1 MAGQAEPSRLGRFL
15 WRRGFLLLGIAVFAL
30 VRVQSGSWW
39 WALLASFAANPGLP
53 IAIGLVLGAR
63 AGEQV
68 DTDPKVFIPV
78 PKIADDDRSRHCVA
92 EILGARDELIQTGSA
107 RIELARDI
115 EVELTDLGRGLFAR
129 GMNKVFDAMRHH
141 VAEGVM
147 DLGGQRAMLD
157 YGQYAEAQIGVHDY
171 AGYSGG
177 PMRPRADAP
186 AYRSDERPTPLW
198 FVGVLGHAVR
208 AADRGEDEVN
218 EVRCRRLDVLLDL
231 SGPTPP
237 GPPQL
242 WNPGWPDPGAV
253 PMVVWLEG
261 SLLRR
266 LRYEETPGTTYT
278 LTLRDLGL
286 DLAGLDWARLGT
298 FRTPETKLG
307 TDQNVV

>member
-1 MAGQAEPSRLGRFL
+1 MAGQAESSRLGRFL
-15 WRRGFLLLGIAVFAL
+15 WRRGFLLLGVAVFAL

-53 IAIGLVLGAR
+53 IAIGLVLGSR
-63 AGEQV
+63 ADKQV
-68 DTDPKVFIPV
+68 GTDTKVFIPV
-78 PKIADDDRSRHCVA
+78 PQIADDDRSRHCVA

-115 EVELTDLGRGLFAR
+115 EGELTDLGCGLFAR

-141 VAEGVM
+141 VGEGVI
-147 DLGGQRAMLD
+147 DLGGQRAMVD
-157 YGQYAEAQIGVHDY
+157 YGQYAEAQIGVDDY

-177 PMRPRADAP
+177 PMRPRPDAP

-208 AADRGEDEVN
+208 AADTGEDDVD
-218 EVRCRRLDVLLDL
+218 EVRCRRLDVVLDL
-231 SGPTPP
+231 TGPTPP
-237 GPPQL
+237 GPPLL
-242 WNPGWPDPGAV
+242 WDPGWPDPATV

-278 LTLRDLGL
+278 LTLRDVGL
-286 DLAGLDWARLGT
+286 DLTGLDWARLGT